1 MFEYLQ
7 SLSVVHQVFIA
18 VAIAVG
24 FNSVRN
30 YGIYLIAV
38 VTGADY
44 RQSNAG
50 KIIDWTWLSLVIYLL
65 LALA

>member
-7 SLSVVHQVFIA
+7 SLSVVYQVLIA
-18 VAIAVG
+18 ITIAVG
-24 FNSVRN
+24 FNSIRN

-38 VTGADY
+38 FTGANY

-50 KIIDWTWLSLVIYLL
+50 KVIDWAWLSLVIYLL
-65 LALA
+65 IALV